1 MVEQVKDNVSWDMYF
16 KSHEQ
21 VIKDYKIGKISFIE
35 LEKYIEELMEEYYIV
50 RSEYFERFGKSE
62 D

>member
-1 MVEQVKDNVSWDMYF
+1 MIEQVKDNVSWDMYF

-50 RSEYFERFGKSE
+50 RSEYFEKFETNEG
-62 D
+62 

>member
-1 MVEQVKDNVSWDMYF
+1 MYF

-50 RSEYFERFGKSE
+50 RSEYFERFGTSE